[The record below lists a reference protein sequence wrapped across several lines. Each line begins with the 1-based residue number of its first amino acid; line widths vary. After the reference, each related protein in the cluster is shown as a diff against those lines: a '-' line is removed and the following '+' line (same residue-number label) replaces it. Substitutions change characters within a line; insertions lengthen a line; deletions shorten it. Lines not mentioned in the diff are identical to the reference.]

1 MCHDKLGCWKKNSSC
16 WAKVTSLSCQCSDYW
31 VITTN
36 HLNCQWHYCCKKPV
50 TRWRSWENLLSQTLG
65 VGRPVSSPCHRTS
78 AYHSPGLYMR
88 GACRKKEEEG
98 EGRNERE
105 KEIHLSACLIVDHT
119 ITAHT
124 CPFLTEVPVIISCS
138 SGLNTQSV
146 LERRQTN
153 LEETTATWKWC
164 SVLVTILQMF

>member
-1 MCHDKLGCWKKNSSC
+1 MCNDILGCWNNAKK
-16 WAKVTSLSCQCSDYW
+16 WWKLVVPVFWPPIYDYQ
-31 VITTN
+31 TTN
-36 HLNCQWHYCCKKPV
+36 HLYSHNHLWHNCCKKSE
-50 TRWRSWENLLSQTLG
+50 TRWRLSENLLSQTLG

-78 AYHSPGLYMR
+78 AYHFPDLYMR

-98 EGRNERE
+98 EGEGRNEK
-105 KEIHLSACLIVDHT
+105 KEIHLSVCLTVDHT

-146 LERRQTN
+146 LQREDKPIWKKQQTHV
-153 LEETTATWKWC
+153 KW
-164 SVLVTILQMF
+164 